1 MNKSDIS
8 ERSIDAE
15 SYARPTAAIRRL
27 VRALDTAA
35 HRRREG
41 AFVAE
46 GDKCVHDTYDA
57 FDCRFLIGRRQ
68 WLEEHRDMCVR
79 ADAVYCADG
88 ADMERMS
95 LLKSPREVIAVY
107 NIPDNTPL
115 PDAVGLVV
123 ALDHIQDPGNLG
135 TIIRMCDW
143 MGVRD
148 ILASQGTV
156 DVFSPKVVQ
165 ATMGSIARVRVHYT
179 DLVPQLRRLSEA
191 GIPVY
196 GTAMDGESIYKA
208 ELPSNAVIVMGN
220 EGRGMSEDVR
230 ACLTDSIS
238 IPPYSGDTS
247 TAESL
252 NVAVAASVIVAEWR
266 RRMR

>member
-1 MNKSDIS
+1 
-8 ERSIDAE
+8 
-15 SYARPTAAIRRL
+15 
-27 VRALDTAA
+27 
-35 HRRREG
+35 
-41 AFVAE
+41 
-46 GDKCVHDTYDA
+46 
-57 FDCRFLIGRRQ
+57 
-68 WLEEHRDMCVR
+68 
-79 ADAVYCADG
+79 
-88 ADMERMS
+88 MS

-115 PDAVGLVV
+115 PDTVGLVV

-148 ILASQGTV
+148 IIASQGTV

-165 ATMGSIARVRVHYT
+165 ATMGSIARVHVHYSE
-179 DLVPQLRRLSEA
+179 LVPQLRQLSDA

-196 GTAMDGESIYKA
+196 GTAMDGESIYKV
-208 ELPSNAVIVMGN
+208 ELPANAVIVMGN

-238 IPPYSGDTS
+238 IPPYPGDTP

-252 NVAVAASVIVAEWR
+252 NVAVAASVIIAEWR

>member
-1 MNKSDIS
+1 MNENDRT
-8 ERSIDAE
+8 EYTMDAE
-15 SYARPTAAIRRL
+15 GYARPTAAIRRL

-35 HRRREG
+35 HRRRES

-46 GDKCVHDTYDA
+46 GDKCVRDTFDA
-57 FDCRFLIGRRQ
+57 FDCRILIGRRQ
-68 WLEEHRDMCVR
+68 WLETHHDMCAR
-79 ADAVYCADG
+79 ADAVYCADS

-95 LLKSPREVIAVY
+95 LLKSPRDVIAVY
-107 NIPDNTPL
+107 NIPEDTLL
-115 PDAVGLVV
+115 PDSMGLVV

-143 MGVRD
+143 MGVCD
-148 ILASQGTV
+148 IIASKGTV

-179 DLVPQLRRLSEA
+179 DLVPQLLRLSAA
-191 GIPVY
+191 GTPVY
-196 GTAMDGESIYKA
+196 GTAMDGESVYSA
-208 ELPSNAVIVMGN
+208 ELPANAVIVMGN
-220 EGRGMSEDVR
+220 EGRGMSEEVR
-230 ACLTDSIS
+230 ACLTNSIS
-238 IPPYSGDTS
+238 IPPYPGDIS

>member
-1 MNKSDIS
+1 MG
-8 ERSIDAE
+8 AE
-15 SYARPTAAIRRL
+15 GYTRPTAAIRRL

-46 GDKCVHDTYDA
+46 GDKCVCDTFDA
-57 FDCRFLIGRRQ
+57 FGCRILIGRRQ
-68 WLEEHRDMCVR
+68 WLVAHHDMCAR
-79 ADAVYCADG
+79 ADAVYCADN

-95 LLKSPREVIAVY
+95 LLKSPRDVIAVY
-107 NIPDNTPL
+107 NIPDDTSL
-115 PDAVGLVV
+115 PDSMSMGLVV

-143 MGVRD
+143 MGVCD
-148 ILASQGTV
+148 IIASKGTV

-179 DLVPQLRRLSEA
+179 DLIPQLQRLSAA
-191 GIPVY
+191 GVPIY
-196 GTAMDGESIYKA
+196 GTDMDGESVYSA
-208 ELPSNAVIVMGN
+208 ELPANAVIVMGN
-220 EGRGMSEDVR
+220 EGRGMSGDVR
-230 ACLTDSIS
+230 VCLTNSIS
-238 IPPYSGDTS
+238 IPPYPGDTS

>member
-8 ERSIDAE
+8 EKVMTAKG
-15 SYARPTAAIRRL
+15 YARPSAAIRRL

-46 GDKCVHDTYDA
+46 GDKCVHDTFDA
-57 FDCRFLIGRRQ
+57 FDCRILIGLRQ
-68 WLEEHRDMCVR
+68 WLEEHSNMCIR
-79 ADAVYCADG
+79 ADAVYCADR

-107 NIPDNTPL
+107 KIPDNMPL
-115 PDAVGLVV
+115 PVTTGLVV

-148 ILASQGTV
+148 IIASQGSV

-179 DLVPQLRRLSEA
+179 ELVPQLRQLSDA

-208 ELPSNAVIVMGN
+208 DLPANAVIVMGN

-230 ACLTDSIS
+230 ACLTNSIS
-238 IPPYSGDTS
+238 IPPYPGDTP
-247 TAESL
+247 TVESL

>member
-1 MNKSDIS
+1 MNDNYKTTES
-8 ERSIDAE
+8 EDAG
-15 SYARPTAAIRRL
+15 YARPSAAVRRL

-46 GDKCVHDTYDA
+46 GDKCVRDTFEA
-57 FDCRFLIGRRQ
+57 FSCRILIGRRQ
-68 WLEEHRDMCVR
+68 WLEKHRDMCVR
-79 ADAVYCADG
+79 ADAVYCADNV
-88 ADMERMS
+88 DMERMS
-95 LLKSPREVIAVY
+95 LLKSPRDVIAVY
-107 NIPDNTPL
+107 NIPDSTAL
-115 PDAVGLVV
+115 PDTMGLVV

-148 ILASQGTV
+148 IIASTGTV
-156 DVFSPKVVQ
+156 DIFSPKVVQ

-179 DLVPQLRRLSEA
+179 ELAPQLHRLADA

-196 GTAMDGESIYKA
+196 GTAMDGESLYCA
-208 ELPSNAVIVMGN
+208 ELPANAVIVMGN
-220 EGRGMSEDVR
+220 EGRGMSEEVR
-230 ACLTDSIS
+230 ECLTNSIS
-238 IPPYSGDTS
+238 IPSYPGDTP

-252 NVAVAASVIVAEWR
+252 NVAVAASVIVSEWR